1 MKSKFNFNV
10 GSKGVQV
17 VMVDKDNCAG
27 LTCAYL
33 AKLRENDWFKGEI
46 GETYFIPEHPGNGE
60 QRLLLGLG
68 KLDELTLDDLR
79 LAAFKLAKTAYA
91 NSVKE
96 LDIKIEKMNNLCMR
110 RSTQAICEGIWR
122 ADYAFDQYKTDKK
135 EQEGLIVNLTVPAEK
150 LSKIQHGF
158 TEMQD
163 LMTAIEFTQELAN
176 QPANV
181 IYPETMAAKC
191 KSTLETVG
199 VKVEIM
205 GRKECEALGMGAY
218 LAVASGSA
226 REPQFVVA
234 TYEGAPESD
243 ERLGL
248 VGKGIT
254 YDSGGYSIK
263 PTDGMLTMHDDMT
276 GGATVMGAL
285 YAIAK
290 RGLKVNVV
298 AATALCENMLS
309 GNSYKP
315 GDIVKSMSGKTIEI
329 ANTDAEGR
337 VTLADSVYYV
347 SSKCKV
353 TKIIDIATLT
363 GACLVALGE
372 EFTGVVCND
381 QEFYQELAAAAAE
394 ADEKIWQLPSS
405 KTFKEMNKSKRADLK
420 NIGGRFGGTVT
431 AGLFVGEFV
440 ADNLPWLHL
449 DIAGTAYLSAPQGYL
464 PEFATGTQVKT
475 FYYLAK
481 NSSKEQC
488 GCQR

>member
-10 GSKGVQV
+10 ESKGVKV
-17 VMVDKDNCAG
+17 VMVDKDNLSG
-27 LTCAYL
+27 LSCPYL
-33 AKLRENDWFKGEI
+33 SKLRDNGWFKAEL

-68 KLDELTLDDLR
+68 KLEELTLDGYR
-79 LAAFKLAKTAYA
+79 SAAFKLAKAAYA
-91 NSVKE
+91 HTIKE
-96 LDIKIEKMNNLCMR
+96 LDITIEKLNGLCMR
-110 RSTQAICEGIWR
+110 RSTQALCEGFWR
-122 ADYAFDQYKTDKK
+122 ADYAFDEYRSDKK
-135 EQEGLIVNLTVPAEK
+135 EQEGLIVNLSVPAEK
-150 LSKIQHGF
+150 LDKIKHGF
-158 TEMQD
+158 EEMTD
-163 LMTAIEFTQELAN
+163 LMAGIEFTQELAN

-181 IYPETMAAKC
+181 IYPESMAAQC
-191 KSTLETVG
+191 KQTLEPLG
-199 VKVEIM
+199 VKVEIL

-226 REPQFVVA
+226 KEPQFVVM
-234 TYEGAPESD
+234 TYDGAPESD

-263 PTDGMLTMHDDMT
+263 PTDGMLTMHCDMT
-276 GGATVMGAL
+276 GGATVMGAI

-298 AATALCENMLS
+298 GATALCENMLS

-315 GDIVKSMSGKTIEI
+315 GDIVRSMSGKTIEI

-353 TKIIDIATLT
+353 SKIIDIATLT

-372 EFTGVVCND
+372 EYTGAVTNN
-381 QEFYQELAAAAAE
+381 QEFYQELQAAADD

-405 KTFKEMNKSKRADLK
+405 KRFREMNKSKKADLK

-440 ADNLPWLHL
+440 ANELPWIHL
-449 DIAGTAYLSAPQGYL
+449 DIAGTAYLSAAYDYL
-464 PEFATGTQVKT
+464 PEFATGVQVKT

-481 NSSKEQC
+481 NSAKEHC